1 MGPPARPAAPER
13 RHPPPRRVPPATSAV
28 PARLAP
34 GAPRR
39 SRPRRVPPRGTA
51 AAHHL
56 LAEQGQRRVQV
67 GRLGGPRRAPAAAAQ
82 LVLDTGLLRVQP
94 LQVPPAP
101 ALAAAAGGGG
111 VEQPAQALGQRRQPR
126 AAAGPQQ
133 PRPAHAAAAA
143 SDGKSRVGRAAGGAA
158 RSPPRLRAA
167 EGSGAPR
174 GAADGPRGGAGR
186 GRAARRCSRRTPG
199 FVCGGAGPCPGGM
212 APRRPPAA
220 CCLPPALAHS
230 GRVPVVSASCAPFI
244 SHLLSLPLHNRV
256 VRSRW
261 LKVGSYRPNRGW
273 FVQFSI
279 GRSNEIRWF
288 LTLEVRLHVVSGF
301 VYSLTWLFHDFNL
314 IRLAGNYLK
323 PAYS

>member
-82 LVLDTGLLRVQP
+82 LVLDAGLLRVQP

-143 SDGKSRVGRAAGGAA
+143 ASDGKSRVGRAAGGAA

-174 GAADGPRGGAGR
+174 GAADGPRGGAGAGGAQVLAADPGLCLRR
-186 GRAARRCSRRTPG
+186 GRALPG
-199 FVCGGAGPCPGGM
+199 RDGP
-212 APRRPPAA
+212 APPA

>member
-1 MGPPARPAAPER
+1 VKSARY
-13 RHPPPRRVPPATSAV
+13 
-28 PARLAP
+28 
-34 GAPRR
+34 
-39 SRPRRVPPRGTA
+39 
-51 AAHHL
+51 
-56 LAEQGQRRVQV
+56 
-67 GRLGGPRRAPAAAAQ
+67 
-82 LVLDTGLLRVQP
+82 
-94 LQVPPAP
+94 
-101 ALAAAAGGGG
+101 
-111 VEQPAQALGQRRQPR
+111 
-126 AAAGPQQ
+126 
-133 PRPAHAAAAA
+133 
-143 SDGKSRVGRAAGGAA
+143 
-158 RSPPRLRAA
+158 
-167 EGSGAPR
+167 
-174 GAADGPRGGAGR
+174 
-186 GRAARRCSRRTPG
+186 TP
-199 FVCGGAGPCPGGM
+199 
-212 APRRPPAA
+212 A

-323 PAYS
+323 PAYSWGIFPHSLFVSTRYFRGWYLRQCALCFNALGSRVKKILFYFFHF